1 MNLVSEISNDNLQK
15 YSSNSEQ
22 LELLPMVLSPVKG
35 KPIIADFDG
44 GNISSNAGLI
54 ILKEVEKNIGI
65 IKAIESVLEDR
76 RDSRYVEHQYS
87 EMLSQRVFQIASGY
101 EDAND
106 CNSLKDD
113 PILKLCTD
121 KLPLSDNPLASQPTM
136 SSPPEADENT
146 PSRVELY
153 KVAQAMV
160 QNFIDSYTEE
170 PKLIVLD
177 FDDTDNITY
186 GNQQLALF
194 NGYYGET

>member
-1 MNLVSEISNDNLQK
+1 LNLVSEISNDNLQK

-113 PILKLCTD
+113 PILKICTD

>member
-113 PILKLCTD
+113 PILKICTD